1 MSDLLKP
8 VVVSDIVKDLL
19 EYKLITKDSAVI
31 LLNAEAK
38 ANAFDNQTVLPP
50 EWIPDIEKEETIT
63 WTIDPLNP
71 DLPHW
76 YTTIA

>member
-8 VVVSDIVKDLL
+8 IVVSDIVKDLL

-50 EWIPDIEKEETIT
+50 EWIPDTEREETIT
-63 WTIDPLNP
+63 WTIDPSNP
-71 DLPHW
+71 DLPYW
-76 YTTIA
+76 YITIA